1 MKYIYCFENKI
12 NHHKY
17 IGQTNNP
24 TVRYTAHKNAAY
36 NSNSKDYGCLF
47 HQKIREYGIDNF
59 DFYILEIIEDNQNN
73 EHVDFREQFW
83 IEQEKSWARYGQG
96 YNQTTGGT
104 QYKKSLPLSDTQ
116 LTAIRNELKNTE
128 KTITEIAND
137 FGTYRD
143 CISYINKGI
152 YGFCADEHYPLR
164 VTREWREIPQ
174 EVKYEIAL
182 LLRDTEIPYKEIM
195 QKYQVSEHFLCQLN
209 NGQTNLNAE
218 FTYPLRKKST
228 HLTPEQEQIIYDDL
242 KEGKKIM
249 DIARKTG
256 ISRSTI
262 SKRKKKYNF

>member
-59 DFYILEIIEDNQNN
+59 DFYILEIIEDNQSN
-73 EHVDFREQFW
+73 EYVDFREQFW

-143 CISYINKGI
+143 CISYINKFWWYKLI
-152 YGFCADEHYPLR
+152 IQIFQ
-164 VTREWREIPQ
+164 I
-174 EVKYEIAL
+174 L
-182 LLRDTEIPYKEIM
+182 LI
-195 QKYQVSEHFLCQLN
+195 
-209 NGQTNLNAE
+209 
-218 FTYPLRKKST
+218 
-228 HLTPEQEQIIYDDL
+228 
-242 KEGKKIM
+242 
-249 DIARKTG
+249 
-256 ISRSTI
+256 
-262 SKRKKKYNF
+262 